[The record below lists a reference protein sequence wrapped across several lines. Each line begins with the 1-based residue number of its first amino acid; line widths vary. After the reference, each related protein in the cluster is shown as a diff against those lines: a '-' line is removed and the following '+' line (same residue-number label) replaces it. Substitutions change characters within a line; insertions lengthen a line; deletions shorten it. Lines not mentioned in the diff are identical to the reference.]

1 MALVVSGGHT
11 ELVLIKKPGVYKL
24 VGVTLDDAAGEC
36 FDKVAK
42 MLNLTYPGGPKISAF
57 AQKGN
62 RKAIALPRPMLNQN
76 NFDFSFSG
84 LKTAALYHLQ
94 KNPIKNEKELN
105 DFCASLEE
113 SIVEVLTEKTIR
125 AGLKYKTKS
134 IILSGGVSANKY
146 LRETLS
152 TKTKEKLGLEL
163 MVPELKYCM
172 DNAVMI
178 AIAGYYKAKNKKYTD
193 WKKIKANPNW
203 EIG

>member
-1 MALVVSGGHT
+1 
-11 ELVLIKKPGVYKL
+11 
-24 VGVTLDDAAGEC
+24 
-36 FDKVAK
+36 
-42 MLNLTYPGGPKISAF
+42 
-57 AQKGN
+57 
-62 RKAIALPRPMLNQN
+62 N

-146 LRETLS
+146 LRETLGK
-152 TKTKEKLGLEL
+152 KTKEKLGLEL
-163 MVPELKYCM
+163 MVPKLKYCM

-178 AIAGYYKAKNKKYTD
+178 AIAGYYKAKYKKYTD